1 MESPGEHLK
10 REREHRGVSL
20 QKIFESTRVPM
31 KYLEAI
37 EADRVEGLPQPAF
50 VKGYIRNYCKVLGL
64 DENDAVL
71 RYEVWLADRAAE
83 AEEAGK
89 PQQVQGQKRKKTGA
103 QPAPEREFKLPP
115 YLGKIAIIAVGVVL
129 VIFAYT
135 LTRRDLSVPE
145 PQVQAPAPAPAALEV
160 SAPPQVSAEALVPPK
175 VTVEAGAPPQIAPA
189 HVDDADGPRVI
200 TSYVKPRQPVQPA
213 APAPAPAPA
222 PVGPSLQKPIEQP
235 VLKPVQPQQPAQTQ
249 PVQKAPQPEPVKKAA
264 PVQGAAG
271 EEAVS
276 KAHTLTAHARE
287 TVWLKVAVDKGEP
300 VEVLLKQG
308 ERFTW
313 KAAENISVI
322 IGNAGGV
329 TLTYNGKDISGL
341 GAAGEVVGLS
351 LPGGTSYKIKKEQPQ
366 ARPAAPLPNVQQPPA
381 PTPAPAINM
390 PEVPAPAPK
399 SAPGE

>member
-71 RYEVWLADRAAE
+71 RYEVWLADRAVE

-89 PQQVQGQKRKKTGA
+89 RKSA
-103 QPAPEREFKLPP
+103 QEPKKKKSAAHADLERGFKLPP
-115 YLGKIAIIAVGVVL
+115 YLGKAAIVTAGVVIVIIAYAL
-129 VIFAYT
+129 AQ
-135 LTRRDLSVPE
+135 RDLSVPE
-145 PQVQAPAPAPAALEV
+145 KALSPAPASQIADEPAPGAPVASGDAQQSVLPASVPDNAPEGVVSSVRPQQPAASGVPMVLAPAP
-160 SAPPQVSAEALVPPK
+160 Q
-175 VTVEAGAPPQIAPA
+175 
-189 HVDDADGPRVI
+189 
-200 TSYVKPRQPVQPA
+200 KPMQQPA
-213 APAPAPAPA
+213 
-222 PVGPSLQKPIEQP
+222 V
-235 VLKPVQPQQPAQTQ
+235 KPVQPSPA
-249 PVQKAPQPEPVKKAA
+249 VQKATQPEPVKEKAPA
-264 PVQGAAG
+264 PGALN
-271 EEAVS
+271 EDES
-276 KAHTLTAHARE
+276 RKTHTLIANARD
-287 TVWLKVAVDKGEP
+287 TVWMKVGIDEDEP

-329 TLTYNGKDISGL
+329 TLTYDGKDISGL
-341 GAAGEVVGLS
+341 GAKGEVVGLK
-351 LPGGTSYKIKKEQPQ
+351 LPSGTSYKIKTPQPQ
-366 ARPAAPLPNVQQPPA
+366 EPPSMQPAV
-381 PTPAPAINM
+381 NM
-390 PEVPAPAPK
+390 PQV
-399 SAPGE
+399 PGEQQVVPEG